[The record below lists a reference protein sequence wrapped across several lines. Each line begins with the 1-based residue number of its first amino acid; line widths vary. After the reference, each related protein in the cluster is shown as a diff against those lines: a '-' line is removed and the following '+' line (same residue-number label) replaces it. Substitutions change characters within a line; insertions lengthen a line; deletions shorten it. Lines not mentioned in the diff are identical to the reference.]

1 MIIYYLYVKTHNK
14 TGLKYLGQ
22 TKQSN
27 PHKYPGSGKSWKSHL
42 KEYGYDYTTEIL
54 QESQSKEEIATWGRY
69 YSTLWDIV
77 NSNTWA
83 NRIPET
89 GGGAK
94 SPESS
99 AKGIETKRKNG
110 TLSHS
115 DTARAKM
122 SIKQKHRFS
131 VTPMSEDTKE
141 KISACSKRQARKP
154 HSDETKA
161 KLSSLKKGHI
171 VSEETRNKISAA
183 IKGKTGHA
191 VSEDTKLKISNANKG
206 KTRTDETKTK
216 LREAKLGKKRKPF
229 TEETKAKMR
238 AAKLRTAK

>member
-1 MIIYYLYVKTHNK
+1 MIIYYLYVKTHNR

-22 TKQSN
+22 TKKNN
-27 PHKYPGSGKSWKSHL
+27 PHKYPGSGKGWKSHL

-54 QESQSKEEIATWGRY
+54 QENQSKEEIARWGRY

-77 NSNTWA
+77 NSNNWA
-83 NRIPET
+83 NQIPET

-94 SPESS
+94 SPES
-99 AKGIETKRKNG
+99 AARGIETKRKNG

-115 DTARAKM
+115 DTARDKM
-122 SIKQKHRFS
+122 SIQQKHRFS
-131 VTPMSEDTKE
+131 VTPMSEDTKT

-161 KLSSLKKGHI
+161 NLSSLKKGHI
-171 VSEETRNKISAA
+171 VSEETRGKISAA

-191 VSEDTKLKISNANKG
+191 VSEDTKLKISTANKG
-206 KTRTDETKTK
+206 KTRTDETKAK

-229 TEETKAKMR
+229 TEETKSKMR
-238 AAKLRTAK
+238 AAKLRPAK